1 MFGSNADREKTP
13 AHRVGNKASCF
24 QISREWEEKSPRLV
38 VSSRFHGERTAAQ
51 RLCCAEVDVSKAL
64 VSFMREA
71 EHVTLMLLLQLR
83 VLLLKIL
90 LKFANNGSLLRL
102 PIPVTLRT

>member
-1 MFGSNADREKTP
+1 M
-13 AHRVGNKASCF
+13 
-24 QISREWEEKSPRLV
+24 
-38 VSSRFHGERTAAQ
+38 
-51 RLCCAEVDVSKAL
+51 SKAL

-102 PIPVTLRT
+102 PIPETLRT